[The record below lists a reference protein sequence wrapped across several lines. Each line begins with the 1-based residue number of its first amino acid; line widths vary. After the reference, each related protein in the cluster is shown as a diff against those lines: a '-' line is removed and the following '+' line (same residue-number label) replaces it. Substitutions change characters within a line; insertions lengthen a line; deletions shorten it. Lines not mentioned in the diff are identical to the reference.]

1 MNNTAA
7 VNPENNNN
15 GNGMAIHWKI
25 LIALALGAIAG
36 YLSTDVAVL
45 GTPLLS
51 VYEFGGQLFLNA
63 LKMLIVPLIASSI
76 ALGVAGL
83 GNTNSLGS
91 MGFKTALFYVLTTG
105 TAILTGLII
114 VNLVQPG
121 IADGEPAAD
130 LLALAGNSD
139 ELQARLSGR
148 GLSEIPQ
155 ILLRAVP
162 QNILAAAAGNE
173 MLALIFFSA
182 VFGYFMSQIEHELA
196 ETLYRFTSA
205 VFETMLMVTHWVMSF
220 APYGVF
226 ALVAAVV
233 AKTGFDAAGPLVTFS
248 IAVIAALLIHFFL
261 TLPAFVRLVA
271 RRSPTRLF
279 HAVAPA
285 LLTAFST
292 SSSSATLPVPA
303 GDDGQSGAPRRRAQ
317 QVHQLRAATGRHR
330 QHERH
335 GALRMHGGDVHRAG
349 LRSRTQPDDPVPGR
363 EHRADHLHRRGRSA
377 LCFAGRHRHHFDGH
391 RPADRGDRC
400 AAGLRP
406 DPGHVAHRHQRIRR
420 CLLHG
425 HRCPAA
431 GRGIAPAGPLAAR
444 LRPPGHRTDG
454 MLLPGTDLAR
464 N

>member
-1 MNNTAA
+1 MMNQEA
-7 VNPENNNN
+7 PSNNNN
-15 GNGMAIHWKI
+15 GLAIHWKI
-25 LIALALGAIAG
+25 LIALVLGAIAG
-36 YLSTDVAVL
+36 YLSTDVSVL
-45 GTPLLS
+45 DVPLVS
-51 VYEFGGQLFLNA
+51 VYDFGGQLFLNA

-83 GNTNSLGS
+83 GNTDSLGS
-91 MGFKTALFYVLTTG
+91 MGLKTALFYVLTTG
-105 TAILTGLII
+105 TAIITGLII

-121 IADGEPAAD
+121 IVDGQPAAD

-162 QNILAAAAGNE
+162 QNILAAAAANE

-205 VFETMLMVTHWVMSF
+205 VFETMLKVTHWVMGF

-248 IAVIAALLIHFFL
+248 IAVLVALFIHFFL

-271 RRSPTRLF
+271 LRSPIRLF
-279 HAVAPA
+279 KAVAPA

-292 SSSSATLPVPA
+292 SSSSATLPVTM
-303 GDDGQSGAPRRRAQ
+303 DN
-317 QVHQLRAATGRHR
+317 L
-330 QHERH
+330 E
-335 GALRMHGGDVHRAG
+335 HRAG
-349 LRSRTQPDDPVPGR
+349 VPNKYTSFVLPLGATVNMNGTALYECMAAMFIAQAYGLELSITTQFLVVTIALITSIGVAAVPSASLVAIAIILTAIGLPIEAIGVLLVFDRVLDMSRTATNV
-363 EHRADHLHRRGRSA
+363 
-377 LCFAGRHRHHFDGH
+377 F
-391 RPADRGDRC
+391 GDAC
-400 AAGLRP
+400 CT
-406 DPGHVAHRHQRIRR
+406 VIV
-420 CLLHG
+420 
-425 HRCPAA
+425 
-431 GRGIAPAGPLAAR
+431 AR
-444 LRPPGHRTDG
+444 LQGEE
-454 MLLPGTDLAR
+454 LPKLDR
-464 N
+464 NSAD